1 MKAFADKLF
10 LNIFHI
16 QAADSP
22 YLALWYV
29 LMMFLVS
36 FILLNFAA
44 LFAGIASYVERRI
57 AARMQNRI
65 GPNLVGPQGIL
76 QWLADGL
83 KMFLKEDLVPQTA
96 DKFIF
101 RLAPYFVFAGLFGAF
116 VALPFGY
123 GIVAADLNVGIYYI
137 LAITSLVVVGIIS
150 GGWSS
155 NSKWAL
161 FGALR
166 SAAQIISYEIPTG
179 LSLMLVVM
187 LAGSLSTQSI
197 IESQGGW
204 PWEWFVFHSPFTLA
218 GFFIFFISSLAEGN
232 RVPFDLPEAES
243 ELVSGFN
250 TEYSGLRFL
259 IYPMAEWANLWV
271 VGALV
276 TLMYLGGWQIPGVSL
291 ETISSSVLLI
301 LISIAIFFIKT
312 LAVVFIVIQLR
323 WTLPRVRV
331 DQMTLICWTYLVPI
345 ALFCLIGTMIWMLA
359 FPWESATGT
368 AIRILLSIIGFGIM
382 LWYLL
387 RARYNYIIDKDR
399 FEKLKGIPAWYPPWK
414 LP

>member
-1 MKAFADKLF
+1 MRAFADKLF
-10 LNIFHI
+10 LNIFHT
-16 QAADSP
+16 QSLDSP
-22 YLALWYV
+22 YLDLWYV
-29 LMMFLVS
+29 LMIFLVS

-57 AARMQNRI
+57 AARMQSRI

-83 KMFLKEDLVPQTA
+83 KMFLKEDLIPGDA
-96 DKFIF
+96 DKFLF

-204 PWEWFVFHSPFTLA
+204 PWEWFVFHSPFTLV
-218 GFFIFFISSLAEGN
+218 GFFIFFISALAEGN

-259 IYPMAEWANLWV
+259 IFPMAEWANLWV
-271 VGALV
+271 VGAMV
-276 TLMYLGGWQIPGVSL
+276 TLTYLGGWQIPGVRLEIIPSSL
-291 ETISSSVLLI
+291 LLF

-312 LAVVFIVIQLR
+312 LAVVFIIIQLR

-359 FPWESATGT
+359 FPWKSIFGT
-368 AIRILLSIIGFGIM
+368 AIRILMSTFGGSVM

-387 RARYNYIIDKDR
+387 RARHNYMIDKDR

>member
-271 VGALV
+271 VGAMV
-276 TLMYLGGWQIPGVSL
+276 TLTYLGGWQIPGVRL
-291 ETISSSVLLI
+291 ETIPSSVLLF
-301 LISIAIFFIKT
+301 LISITIFFIKT

-345 ALFCLIGTMIWMLA
+345 ALICLIGTMIWMLA
-359 FPWESATGT
+359 FPWKSVFGT
-368 AIRILLSIIGFGIM
+368 AIRILMSTVGGSVMIWCM
-382 LWYLL
+382 L
-387 RARYNYIIDKDR
+387 RARHNYVIDKDR

>member
-1 MKAFADKLF
+1 MKAIADTLF
-10 LNIFHI
+10 VRIFHS
-16 QAADSP
+16 QAPDSP
-22 YLALWYV
+22 YLVLWYC
-29 LMMFLVS
+29 LIIFLAS

-44 LFAGIASYVERRI
+44 LFAGLASYVERRI
-57 AARMQNRI
+57 AARMQSRI

-76 QWLADGL
+76 QWVADGL
-83 KMFLKEDLVPQTA
+83 KMLLKEDLVPGDA
-96 DKFIF
+96 DQFLF
-101 RLAPYFVFAGLFGAF
+101 RVAPYSVFAGLFGAF

-123 GIVAADLNVGIYYI
+123 GIVAADLNVGVYYI

-179 LSLMLVVM
+179 LSLMIVVM
-187 LAGSLSTQSI
+187 LAGSLSTQTI

-204 PWEWFVFHSPFTLA
+204 PWDWFVFHSPFTLA
-218 GFFIFFISSLAEGN
+218 GFTIFFISSLAEGN

-259 IYPMAEWANLWV
+259 IFPMAEWANLWV

-276 TLMYLGGWQIPGVSL
+276 TLTYLGGWQIPGVGTEIIPSSL
-291 ETISSSVLLI
+291 LYISAG
-301 LISIAIFFIKT
+301 IAVFFVKT

-331 DQMTLICWTYLVPI
+331 DQMTLICWTYLVPV
-345 ALFCLIGTMIWMLA
+345 ALVCVMGTMAWMLLFPWDSLIGTV
-359 FPWESATGT
+359 
-368 AIRILLSIIGFGIM
+368 IRVFMSLVGVGILI
-382 LWYLL
+382 WYLS
-387 RARYNYIIDKDR
+387 RVRYNYISDKER
-399 FEKLKGIPAWYPPWK
+399 FEKLKGAPAWYPPWK